1 MLRSIFSIFKP
12 GYKFKQIRFKLVRL
26 SVYLATLAATKKISL
41 TEDDLVRAL
50 RSHETIAIQ
59 ALYDMYSGALL
70 GVISRIVQQS
80 EIAEDLLQETF
91 VKIWNSAE
99 SYDSSKGRLFTWM
112 INVARNIAIDKL
124 RSKDFRNSHKNQDIE
139 NNVDFIDS
147 QKKITFNADTLG
159 LRDMVTALKP
169 EFNDVLNMVYFK
181 GYTHVEAAEEL
192 NLPLGTVK
200 TRIRMAIMEL
210 RKHFN

>member
-1 MLRSIFSIFKP
+1 
-12 GYKFKQIRFKLVRL
+12 
-26 SVYLATLAATKKISL
+26 LAPTKKISL
-41 TEDDLVRAL
+41 TEEDLVRAL
-50 RSHETIAIQ
+50 KGKETIAIQ

-70 GVISRIVQQS
+70 GVISRIIQQQ
-80 EIAEDLLQETF
+80 EVAEDLLQETF
-91 VKIWNSAE
+91 IKIWNSAD

-112 INVARNIAIDKL
+112 INLARNLSIDKL
-124 RSKDFRNSHKNQDIE
+124 RSKDFRNSNKNQDIE

-147 QKKITFNADTLG
+147 QRKITFNADTLG

>member
-1 MLRSIFSIFKP
+1 MQALK
-12 GYKFKQIRFKLVRL
+12 GKQ
-26 SVYLATLAATKKISL
+26 
-41 TEDDLVRAL
+41 
-50 RSHETIAIQ
+50 TIAIQ
-59 ALYDMYSGALL
+59 ALYDMYSAALL
-70 GVISRIVQQS
+70 GVISRIIQHQEV
-80 EIAEDLLQETF
+80 AEDLLQDTF
-91 VKIWNSAE
+91 IKIWNSGD

-112 INVARNIAIDKL
+112 INVARNLAIDKL
-124 RSKDFRNSHKNQDIE
+124 RSKDFRNSAKNQDIE

-147 QKKITFNADTLG
+147 QRKITFNADTLG

-169 EFNDVLNMVYFK
+169 EYNDVLNMVYFK

-200 TRIRMAIMEL
+200 TRIRMAVVEL